1 VNLAQEQVDSVLE
14 RVIRVQGTGVSGRE
28 LQSPSD
34 SRQACAAPLLSAGW
48 RRFIRRSGVSVR
60 PDLSLRLG
68 LRCSKLLQ
76 VGNAVS

>member
-1 VNLAQEQVDSVLE
+1 MNLAQEQVDSVLGT
-14 RVIRVQGTGVSGRE
+14 VIRVNGTGVRGRE

-34 SRQACAAPLLSAGW
+34 SRQACAASLLSAGW
-48 RRFIRRSGVSVR
+48 RRFIRRSVMSER

-68 LRCSKLLQ
+68 LRYSKLLQ